1 MESKQSSPLQRL
13 EALTNYSIMI
23 LLLLIPAGPDDKNLL
38 LPFPVIP
45 LSLWG
50 LTMPIGN
57 SSSSQKKQ
65 IRNLSLPSFVSPFAK
80 IFLAK
85 YRRRHRWRPLV
96 GRVDKVCT
104 NFLRLSSPV
113 VRASNN
119 NCLSFLSQGEK
130 FAQRETLLKNIT
142 FLGPAVY
149 SPSKKYCR
157 MKV

>member
-1 MESKQSSPLQRL
+1 MESKQPLPLKRL

-23 LLLLIPAGPDDKNLL
+23 LLLLLIPAGPDDKNLL
-38 LPFPVIP
+38 LPLPVIP

-65 IRNLSLPSFVSPFAK
+65 IRNLSLPSFPSPFAK

-96 GRVDKVCT
+96 GRVDKVCA
-104 NFLRLSSPV
+104 NFLRLSSPF
-113 VRASNN
+113 SPSEQQQLPF
-119 NCLSFLSQGEK
+119 LSFSG
-130 FAQRETLLKNIT
+130 RGIRT
-142 FLGPAVY
+142 FSRKKLRKKLRLPGPVVHFT
-149 SPSKKYCR
+149 SKKQL
-157 MKV
+157 